1 MNTIITSE
9 GLLNIKLE
17 EIQKEHGLPFKGKK
31 PNPFVNVIEKEMK
44 QQNPTIA
51 MLIAMQSNIYERY
64 VYPENQ
70 RNPEEGWTDKD
81 REEYIITVIENTHK
95 NTPCILNVVKK
106 NKTEAARKRLIDG
119 GHRIVAICAFT
130 KNILKV
136 NGRYYNQ
143 YSEEEQREFES
154 REIIIN
160 EYKDLTES
168 EEQSMM
174 AIVNRH
180 LNMSPGEYCNTYAK
194 TDPWVIAANKIL
206 DNNDI
211 SKYMETLY
219 GKDTRKAHLHN
230 LNNIAVK
237 YARLKTGNKKTLL
250 NGERNYDKIQ
260 EKLHEFYLDDDY
272 AEVPSRVSDLRL
284 HIYTLYKI
292 FTNVNNLKNSRFDV
306 YAAQYWIENGV
317 INSVAKINKAA
328 EFFKKVY
335 DEPNDAEYEKW
346 RGEELKSG
354 HVSPSTRFMK
364 KTQLLQ
370 KYFENNST

>member
-17 EIQKEHGLPFKGKK
+17 EIQKEHGLPFKSKK

-180 LNMSPGEYCNTYAK
+180 LNMS
-194 TDPWVIAANKIL
+194 
-206 DNNDI
+206 
-211 SKYMETLY
+211 
-219 GKDTRKAHLHN
+219 
-230 LNNIAVK
+230 
-237 YARLKTGNKKTLL
+237 
-250 NGERNYDKIQ
+250 
-260 EKLHEFYLDDDY
+260 
-272 AEVPSRVSDLRL
+272 RVSIATRTRRL
-284 HIYTLYKI
+284 IHGS
-292 FTNVNNLKNSRFDV
+292 SRP
-306 YAAQYWIENGV
+306 IKSSIIMTSLNT
-317 INSVAKINKAA
+317 
-328 EFFKKVY
+328 
-335 DEPNDAEYEKW
+335 W
-346 RGEELKSG
+346 R
-354 HVSPSTRFMK
+354 PFMERIRERL
-364 KTQLLQ
+364 T
-370 KYFENNST
+370 FIT